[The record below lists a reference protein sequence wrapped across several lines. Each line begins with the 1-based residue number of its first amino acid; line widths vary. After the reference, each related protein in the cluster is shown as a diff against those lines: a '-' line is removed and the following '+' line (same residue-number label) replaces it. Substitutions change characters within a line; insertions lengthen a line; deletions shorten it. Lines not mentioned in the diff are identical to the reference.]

1 MFRIEPSNHVDA
13 AEEEK
18 KAQKAVWENVA
29 LFCITVAIIKA
40 GLHLTSGII
49 TQASVIAIQISQSK
63 F

>member
-40 GLHLTSGII
+40 GLHFDFWYYHS
-49 TQASVIAIQISQSK
+49 SK
-63 F
+63 C